1 MTCLFIWYFEN
12 SLLNPVKNSVPD
24 RRGHGKQITVPLNSH
39 DDNNDY
45 GEQRQN
51 VSRSLN
57 CMVKGTMYFT
67 YVQNYITIIQNGY
80 LHCTF
85 DPGVTY
91 CGTFRRKTDQKP
103 KFHNKSNSVV
113 LVVCPAPY
121 KKNSFIQNTE
131 EL

>member
-1 MTCLFIWYFEN
+1 M
-12 SLLNPVKNSVPD
+12 NPVKNSVPD

-85 DPGVTY
+85 DPQGDLLRHFSTKN
-91 CGTFRRKTDQKP
+91 RPKTEISKQK
-103 KFHNKSNSVV
+103 
-113 LVVCPAPY
+113 
-121 KKNSFIQNTE
+121 
-131 EL
+131 

>member
-1 MTCLFIWYFEN
+1 M
-12 SLLNPVKNSVPD
+12 PD

-57 CMVKGTMYFT
+57 CMVKGTVYFT

-80 LHCTF
+80 VLCKYIVF
-85 DPGVTY
+85 GYQSAKMEFFKGQLGVNSIWTY
-91 CGTFRRKTDQKP
+91 SQ
-103 KFHNKSNSVV
+103 
-113 LVVCPAPY
+113 A
-121 KKNSFIQNTE
+121 
-131 EL
+131 